1 MTRRE
6 RREAERAAEAAR
18 AAAAPFSRLDDDTAD
33 VPVVPPPPAP
43 LPPPAASQSP
53 VPAAAEAEHP
63 ERAQASRREAG
74 PLGTIGRVTVLA
86 VLAAA
91 TVLAPLS
98 NQLGIAT
105 VGVSSAVAAV
115 DDSSSSPG
123 ATPRATSVAAAVLGS
138 DADVDSGADAQLSN
152 VPDAA
157 TLARIREARE
167 NAAVTCAPQPS
178 GASGDTTAF
187 ISAPELFNPM
197 VAGTYTVSSE
207 YGYRIHPTMGYLKL
221 HAGQDYSAGVGT
233 PIYAVAAGTVTT
245 AGMVGAT
252 GTVTIRHE
260 IDGEVWYTSYLH
272 MYADGIYVK
281 AGDTVTAGQLIAGV
295 GSTGYSTG
303 PHLHFEVRTADDSS
317 DETTVNPADWLV
329 QHHAVELTTDCS

>member
-6 RREAERAAEAAR
+6 RREAERAAARAGAAR
-18 AAAAPFSRLDDDTAD
+18 SHADGASRVPAPPRAPAGTSAGT
-33 VPVVPPPPAP
+33 VPV
-43 LPPPAASQSP
+43 
-53 VPAAAEAEHP
+53 AAEVHRRHRSRP
-63 ERAQASRREAG
+63 HRRESA
-74 PLGTIGRVTVLA
+74 PMGTVGRAAVLA
-86 VLAAA
+86 VLAAV

-98 NQLGIAT
+98 DHLGAPAA
-105 VGVSSAVAAV
+105 VGVTSAVTAGEDGAAG
-115 DDSSSSPG
+115 SAP
-123 ATPRATSVAAAVLGS
+123 ATAAATSVAAAVLGS
-138 DADVDSGADAQLSN
+138 DADVDSTTDAPLSN

-157 TLARIREARE
+157 TLARIREARQ
-167 NAAVTCAPQPS
+167 NAAVTCAPQRS

-187 ISAPELFNPM
+187 NTAPELFNPM

-207 YGYRIHPTMGYLKL
+207 YGYRIHPTLGYLKL
-221 HAGQDYSAGVGT
+221 HAGQDYSASVGT

-245 AGMVGAT
+245 AGMVGST

-272 MYADGIYVK
+272 MYADGIYVEK
-281 AGDTVTAGQLIAGV
+281 GDTVTAGQLIAGV

-317 DETTVNPADWLV
+317 DESTVNPAAWLV
-329 QHHAVELTTDCS
+329 EHHAIDLTTDCS

>member
-6 RREAERAAEAAR
+6 RREAERAAARAGAAR
-18 AAAAPFSRLDDDTAD
+18 LREDGTAEVPEPLAAPAGAVT
-33 VPVVPPPPAP
+33 VPV
-43 LPPPAASQSP
+43 
-53 VPAAAEAEHP
+53 AAEAH
-63 ERAQASRREAG
+63 RRHRPQPRRHEGG
-74 PLGTIGRVTVLA
+74 PLGAVARACVLA
-86 VLAAA
+86 VLAAV

-98 NQLGIAT
+98 DYLGVPAA
-105 VGVSSAVAAV
+105 VGVTSAVTARGEGTAG
-115 DDSSSSPG
+115 PAPA
-123 ATPRATSVAAAVLGS
+123 ATPAATSVAAAVLGS
-138 DADVDSGADAQLSN
+138 DADVDSTTDAPLSN
-152 VPDAA
+152 VPDAS
-157 TLARIREARE
+157 TLARIREARQ

-187 ISAPELFNPM
+187 NTVPHLFNPM

-207 YGYRIHPTMGYLKL
+207 YGYRIHPTLGYLKL
-221 HAGQDYSAGVGT
+221 HAGQDYSAAVGT

-245 AGMVGAT
+245 AGMVGST

-272 MYADGIYVK
+272 MYADGIYVQR
-281 AGDTVTAGQLIAGV
+281 GETVTAGQLIAGV

-317 DETTVNPADWLV
+317 DETTVNPAAWLV
-329 QHHAVELTTDCS
+329 EHHAIDLTTDCS